1 MSDGITR
8 PDLRADLPE
17 DVTEEAPAAP
27 DVWVVGMGADG
38 WEGLTEPARDA
49 FRKAE
54 VIMGGPRQLGLL
66 PALDAERALWPSPM
80 MPGLSTLFEAH
91 RGRRIAVAA
100 SGDPM
105 FYGVGTT
112 LVRLLGADR
121 VRVVPHA
128 SSLSLACARL
138 GWPVEDTEVVSAV
151 GRPLPVLAGVLA
163 PGRRVL
169 VLSADADTPAEV
181 EALLD
186 ERGYGGSEVTVL
198 ERLGAEDERVGPVPD
213 DPGALNVVA
222 IRCEG
227 PGTPVVPGL
236 PDDSYDHD
244 GQITKREV
252 RAITL
257 ARLGPVPGELLWD
270 VGAGAGSIG
279 IEWMRAHRSCRAIAI
294 EERPLRA
301 ARIEANARALGVPGI
316 RVVVGEAPAALAGLG
331 APDAVFIGGGVTAPG
346 MVDACWEALRP
357 GGRLVVNAVTIE
369 SERVVTQARERLGG
383 DLTRIDIGRA
393 GAVGGFT
400 GWRPM
405 MPVTQWAATRGDG
418 R

>member
-8 PDLRADLPE
+8 PDLRADLPA

-151 GRPLPVLAGVLA
+151 GR
-163 PGRRVL
+163 
-169 VLSADADTPAEV
+169 
-181 EALLD
+181 
-186 ERGYGGSEVTVL
+186 
-198 ERLGAEDERVGPVPD
+198 
-213 DPGALNVVA
+213 
-222 IRCEG
+222 
-227 PGTPVVPGL
+227 
-236 PDDSYDHD
+236 
-244 GQITKREV
+244 
-252 RAITL
+252 
-257 ARLGPVPGELLWD
+257 
-270 VGAGAGSIG
+270 
-279 IEWMRAHRSCRAIAI
+279 
-294 EERPLRA
+294 
-301 ARIEANARALGVPGI
+301 
-316 RVVVGEAPAALAGLG
+316 
-331 APDAVFIGGGVTAPG
+331 
-346 MVDACWEALRP
+346 
-357 GGRLVVNAVTIE
+357 
-369 SERVVTQARERLGG
+369 
-383 DLTRIDIGRA
+383 A
-393 GAVGGFT
+393 GAVWT
-400 GWRPM
+400 
-405 MPVTQWAATRGDG
+405 TL
-418 R
+418 

>member
-8 PDLRADLPE
+8 PDLRVDAP
-17 DVTEEAPAAP
+17 EEAPAAA

-49 FRKAE
+49 FRKAD

-66 PALDAERALWPSPM
+66 PSLDAERALWPSPM
-80 MPGLSTLFEAH
+80 LPGLPSLFEAH

-112 LVRLLGADR
+112 LVRLLGANR

-138 GWPVEDTEVVSAV
+138 AWPVEDTEVVSAV
-151 GRPLPVLAGVLA
+151 GRPLSVLTAVLA

-169 VLSADADTPAEV
+169 VLSAGADTPAEV
-181 EALLD
+181 RALLD

-213 DPGALNVVA
+213 DPAALNVVA
-222 IRCEG
+222 IRCAG
-227 PGTPVVPGL
+227 PGTPLVPGL

-294 EERPLRA
+294 EERPRRA
-301 ARIEANARALGVPGI
+301 ARIEANAQALGVPGI

-383 DLTRIDIGRA
+383 DLTRIEIGRA

-405 MPVTQWAATRGDG
+405 MPVTQWAATREDD

>member
-1 MSDGITR
+1 MSDGVTR
-8 PDLRADLPE
+8 PDLRVDEP
-17 DVTEEAPAAP
+17 DEAAAP
-27 DVWVVGMGADG
+27 GVWVVGMGADG
-38 WEGLTEPARDA
+38 WDGLTEPARDA
-49 FRKAE
+49 FRKAD

-66 PALDAERALWPSPM
+66 PSLDAERALWPSPM
-80 MPGLSTLFEAH
+80 LPGLPSLFEAH

-112 LVRLLGADR
+112 LVRLLGAER

-138 GWPVEDTEVVSAV
+138 RWPVEDTEVVSAV
-151 GRPLPVLAGVLA
+151 GRPLSVLTAVLA

-169 VLSADADTPAEV
+169 VLSAGADTPAEV
-181 EALLD
+181 RALLD

-213 DPGALNVVA
+213 DPAALNVVA
-222 IRCEG
+222 IRCAG

-236 PDDSYDHD
+236 PDDSYEHD

-294 EERPLRA
+294 EERERRA
-301 ARIEANARALGVPGI
+301 ERIEANARALGVPGI

-383 DLTRIDIGRA
+383 DLTRIEIGRA

-405 MPVTQWAATRGDG
+405 MPVTQWAATREDD

>member
-8 PDLRADLPE
+8 PDLRADLRE
-17 DVTEEAPAAP
+17 DVPEEAPTAP

-66 PALDAERALWPSPM
+66 PALDAERTLWPSPM
-80 MPGLSTLFEAH
+80 LPGLPTLFEAH

-151 GRPLPVLAGVLA
+151 GRPLSVLGAVLA

-181 EALLD
+181 AALLE

-383 DLTRIDIGRA
+383 DLTRIEIGRA

-405 MPVTQWAATRGDG
+405 MPVTQWAATREDG